1 MRFLLLS
8 AVTWLTLATG
18 PAAVEIKWPDPN
30 IPVPPL
36 VHDYIVAECH
46 YYKGFSEES
55 VNDCILGERYGYR
68 AVVMMLTDL
77 ALGDRFAERYRDCA
91 VGLGDLGGRFH
102 RRKAECM
109 SSVLGYVWRFEF
121 TREASSGQWGAI
133 VEVSNRSGR
142 PRAIAR

>member
-18 PAAVEIKWPDPN
+18 PAAAEIKWPDPN

-36 VHDYIVAECH
+36 VQDYIVAECH

-55 VNDCILGERYGYR
+55 VRDCILEERYGYR
-68 AVVMMLTDL
+68 AVVMMLADPKM
-77 ALGDRFAERYRDCA
+77 GEGFAERYRDCA
-91 VGLGDLGGRFH
+91 VGLGDQGGRFH

-109 SSVLGYVWRFEF
+109 GGALCYVWRFEF
-121 TREASSGQWGAI
+121 TREASNGQWGAI
-133 VEVSNRSGR
+133 VEVSNRFGQL
-142 PRAIAR
+142 RAIAR